1 MTHEELLAKID
12 AELKGRCNSTESCC
26 FECSV
31 FHALRA
37 VVELH
42 KQLFVIAYDVNG
54 NERLCDWTKCSACP
68 ATIYPCKTIQAI
80 EKELK

>member
-12 AELKGRCNSTESCC
+12 DELKGRCDSTESCC

-42 KQLFVIAYDVNG
+42 QPITDDDIHYECAGCG
-54 NERLCDWTKCSACP
+54 NNNPYKDCP
-68 ATIYPCKTIQAI
+68 TIQAI
-80 EKELK
+80 EKELA